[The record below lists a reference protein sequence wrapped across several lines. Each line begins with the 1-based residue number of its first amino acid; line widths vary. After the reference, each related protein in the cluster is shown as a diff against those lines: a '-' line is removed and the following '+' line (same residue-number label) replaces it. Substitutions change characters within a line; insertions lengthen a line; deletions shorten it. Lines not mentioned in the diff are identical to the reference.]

1 MYKIFVVLFFIFCG
15 CAYGQNITLKG
26 TVQDPDGIPLENTTV
41 YLKTVK
47 DSVMLGYAIS
57 DNKGEWQLKIRS
69 TILPAYLKVSYTGF
83 ETYQKQLDSIK
94 KDIDFKIIKLKEA
107 ATELNEVIIE
117 SEVPPIRIKKD
128 TLEFNAGSF
137 KTRPDANVRELLK
150 KLPGFDIDP
159 ATGKLTVN
167 GKDVPQILVN
177 GKPFF
182 DENGTMALENLPADL
197 ISKIQVSDYKTKK
210 EELSG
215 QKASG
220 NMTTINLTID
230 KNKNKGFFGN
240 ASAGYGTNDRYQA
253 NAMLNYF
260 NNERRISVIGSSNNI
275 NAMGNFAMGMRSGSM
290 FSMGS
295 GGMGGSGRT
304 VSNSLGINYTD
315 KWFKEF
321 DPNLSY
327 DYSGTESRNDNKSR
341 TETFLTNEDGSTTQ
355 NSQINN
361 STSSSRSVSDSQNI
375 NGSFD
380 VKIDSTTRMYIKPRF
395 NRTNNKN
402 TGTSAQTVTD
412 QDGNLLNESSN
423 KSLSDN
429 DNSVFSNAIN
439 FNKAFNSKKGRFIS
453 ASFSN
458 RNSVTSGSNYANSL
472 TTFYEDPDEN
482 GIPVVNNV
490 RRNQL
495 QKNSRSAD
503 EYNAEISYTEPV
515 NDSLQAGVGL
525 AFERN
530 SDADSSRGFYYDEA
544 TGAFTTVADSITKY
558 TGNTTTRINPFTEI
572 TLNKNKLNF
581 RTTLG
586 TNFYT
591 FDNYGSFLG
600 NNLALTTRY
609 ALPTATS
616 TIRYEISKGKSLTF
630 NYNFS
635 THLPSSSQLLPIV
648 DVTDPLITTTGNKNL
663 DPGKSHNMS
672 VNFHRFNFT
681 SQSGLFIH
689 SAFNINERQI
699 VNYTELTSSGK
710 TNITYRNIAGGYS
723 ASLSSN
729 YSKSIKTASGN
740 NMRYNVLLSGIFSR
754 DLGFTNTQR
763 YSAERLMLNSGIN
776 VNYEIGEVVSINP
789 SYNYSITNASY
800 TNYGRGSA
808 STFTHRAGLG
818 ITNYWPKH
826 IVMENVINY
835 NYNSQ
840 LSAGYRKD
848 SFLWNTSLGYNFF
861 KDKLLFK
868 VTVYDLLNQNI
879 GTSRTITATGISD
892 NQNTVL
898 NRYMIFSLTWKI
910 KNFSGSTPRGLR
922 PARIK

>member
-1 MYKIFVVLFFIFCG
+1 MYKFFVVFFLIFCAP
-15 CAYGQNITLKG
+15 AYSQSITLKG
-26 TVQDPDGIPLENTTV
+26 TVQDPDGTPLENTTV
-41 YLKTVK
+41 YLRTVK

-57 DNKGEWQLKIRS
+57 DQKGEWQIKTRNAS
-69 TILPAYLKVSYTGF
+69 QPAYLKVSYMGF
-83 ETYQKQLDSIK
+83 ETYQKPLDSIK
-94 KDIDFKIIKLKEA
+94 RDIDFGIIKLKEA

-117 SEVPPIRIKKD
+117 SETPPIRIKKD

-137 KTRPDANVRELLK
+137 KTRPDANVKELLK

-159 ATGKLTVN
+159 STGKLTVN

-182 DENGTMALENLPADL
+182 DENGTMALENLPAEL

-260 NNERRISVIGSSNNI
+260 NNQRRISVVGSSNNI
-275 NAMGNFAMGMRSGSM
+275 NAISSLGMGMRTGSM
-290 FSMGS
+290 FSLGGIGS
-295 GGMGGSGRT
+295 GSSGRT
-304 VSNSLGINYTD
+304 VTNSLGVNYSD
-315 KWFKEF
+315 EWFKDF
-321 DPNLSY
+321 SPNISY
-327 DYSGTESRNDNKSR
+327 NYSGSESRNDNKSR
-341 TETFLTNEDGSTTQ
+341 TETFLINEDGTATE

-380 VKIDSTTRMYIKPRF
+380 IKIDSTARMYIKPSF
-395 NRTNNKN
+395 NRSNNKSTGN
-402 TGTSAQTVTD
+402 TAQTVTD

-423 KSLSDN
+423 KSLNDSDR
-429 DNSVFSNAIN
+429 SVISNTIN
-439 FNKAFNSKKGRFIS
+439 FNKAFKHKKGRFIS

-458 RNSVTSGSNYANSL
+458 LNSITSANNYANSL
-472 TTFYEDPDEN
+472 TTFYEDTDEN
-482 GIPVVNNV
+482 GIPVINNV

-495 QKNSRSAD
+495 QKNSSSAD
-503 EYNAEISYTEPV
+503 EYNAEISFTEPI

-525 AFERN
+525 AFEHN
-530 SDADSSRGFYYDEA
+530 SESDNSRGFYYNE
-544 TGAFTTVADSITKY
+544 TNGAFTTVADSITKY

-591 FDNYGSFLG
+591 FNNYGSYLG
-600 NNLALTTRY
+600 NDFALTTRY
-609 ALPTATS
+609 ALPTLTS
-616 TIRYEISKGKSLTF
+616 TLRYEISKGKSLTV

-635 THLPSSSQLLPIV
+635 TNLPSSSQLLPVV

-663 DPGKSHNMS
+663 DPGKSHRMS

-681 SQSGLFIH
+681 SQSGLFIFGTA
-689 SAFNINERQI
+689 SINERQI

-710 TNITYRNIAGGYS
+710 TNITYRNMAGGYS

-729 YSKSIKTASGN
+729 YNKNVKMPSGN
-740 NMRYNVLLSGIFSR
+740 NIRYSLSLTGNFSH
-754 DLGFTNTQR
+754 DLGFTNTKR
-763 YSAERLMLNSGIN
+763 YSAERLMLSSNIN
-776 VNYEIGEVVSINP
+776 VNYDIGEVLSINP
-789 SYNYSITNASY
+789 SYNYSITNADY
-800 TNYGRGSA
+800 TNYARGSA
-808 STFTHRAGLG
+808 STFSHRAGLG
-818 ITNYWPKH
+818 IVNYWPKH
-826 IVMENVINY
+826 IVMENNMSY

-848 SFLWNTSLGYNFF
+848 SFLWNSSLGYNFF

-879 GTSRTITATGISD
+879 GTSRSITATGVTDS
-892 NQNTVL
+892 QNTVL

-910 KNFSGSTPRGLR
+910 KNFSGSKPRGAA
-922 PARIK
+922 PSRIK